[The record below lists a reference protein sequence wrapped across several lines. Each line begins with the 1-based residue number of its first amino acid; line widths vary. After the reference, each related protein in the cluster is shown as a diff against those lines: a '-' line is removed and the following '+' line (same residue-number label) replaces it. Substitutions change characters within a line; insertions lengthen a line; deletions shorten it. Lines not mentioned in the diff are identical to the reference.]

1 MLVNAI
7 FVLHPSMYCK
17 WKAEVETG
25 INGEGIEDTCGCT
38 LMQKLYSLSAT
49 AAEARKEYA
58 K

>member
-1 MLVNAI
+1 
-7 FVLHPSMYCK
+7 MYCK